1 MHRRGAIVGIIAWR
15 LVVGAADARDLAD
28 IRKDGVLRV
37 LVVPDARVREFVDLD
52 TKARPGFDI
61 EILQGFARA
70 QKLELRPVSL
80 TGWDK
85 LLPALL
91 KDEGDVIAG
100 CFTNTE
106 ARRRHIQFTQPVFPT
121 GTVVVTRKPHRVVN
135 TLEELR
141 EEKVGTIRGTSMEDA
156 LATVGM
162 KGKLDYAVLEQKDLS
177 AALRSRE
184 ITAVAWGLEGAIA
197 AANHDHDLQVGMML
211 GPPTALAYGVR
222 KEDTELLAALNA
234 QLSMLRKTGVWQRLV
249 VRYLGTS
256 APRILKGTGDT
267 P

>member
-1 MHRRGAIVGIIAWR
+1 MHRRGAIVGIIMWR
-15 LVVGAADARDLAD
+15 LVAGAAEARDLAD

-37 LVVPDARVREFVDLD
+37 LVVPDVRVREFVDLD
-52 TKARPGFDI
+52 SKARPGFDI

-70 QKLELRPVSL
+70 HKLELKTISL
-80 TGWDK
+80 SGWDK
-85 LLPALL
+85 LVPALL

-100 CFTNTE
+100 CFTDTD
-106 ARRRHIQFTQPVFPT
+106 ARRRHIQFTNAVFPT

-156 LATVGM
+156 LTAAGV
-162 KGKLDYAVLEQKDLS
+162 KGKLDYTVLEQKDLS

-184 ITAVAWGLEGAIA
+184 LTAVAWGLEGAIA

-234 QLSMLRKTGVWQRLV
+234 QLSILRKTGVWQRLI
-249 VRYLGTS
+249 VRYLGAS